1 VGNTKSSKAGLTN
14 FAYCKTIKTVPRD
27 CKYSGLKKQQE
38 ACSFDKA
45 AVVVVWM
52 LHYNTQIQK
61 GKGTPIMRIAK
72 FALEFLELHSR
83 NKVKQSDKP

>member
-1 VGNTKSSKAGLTN
+1 LHTA
-14 FAYCKTIKTVPRD
+14 TIKTVPRD

-45 AVVVVWM
+45 AAVVVWM

-61 GKGTPIMRIAK
+61 GKGTTPIMRIAK
-72 FALEFLELHSR
+72 FALEFLEL
-83 NKVKQSDKP
+83 

>member
-61 GKGTPIMRIAK
+61 GKGTTHNENCKICTRISGTT
-72 FALEFLELHSR
+72 LQE
-83 NKVKQSDKP
+83 QSEAI

>member
-45 AVVVVWM
+45 AVVVV
-52 LHYNTQIQK
+52 
-61 GKGTPIMRIAK
+61 
-72 FALEFLELHSR
+72 
-83 NKVKQSDKP
+83 